1 MRRRGGTFRFRFR
14 CRGCCA
20 LGAADGKGYR
30 SARLALYADSSTPS
44 NRVDAG
50 SGEAWSRLY
59 GEQKIAPPPGADAAA
74 AVSLGHS
81 VARIRLF

>member
-1 MRRRGGTFRFRFR
+1 MGKATGPRG
-14 CRGCCA
+14 
-20 LGAADGKGYR
+20 
-30 SARLALYADSSTPS
+30 SHSMADSSTPS